1 MSVIASRRLR
11 GPLRVHRLK
20 GSGALFKASLVILGV
35 LVLTAVLAP
44 LLAPH
49 DPEFTDLGSSLAPPS
64 LTHPLGTDFSG
75 RDTLS
80 RLIHGAR
87 SSLLGP
93 LGVVAVSSLLG
104 SFLGLAAAW
113 HGGWLDTVISRSL
126 DLVFAFPG
134 LLLAMVVVAVT
145 GPGLLAPT
153 FAMGVAYTP
162 YVARLVRSAALGEQ
176 IKPYITAYRVQG
188 FSGLVIAVRHVLPN
202 VSPVL
207 LAQST
212 LNFGYAL
219 LDLAVLSYLG
229 LGVQPPTPDWG
240 SEIQIAQQA
249 VLAGSPLSAVAPVL
263 AVMVTVVVFTVVGES
278 LADRVARRER

>member
-1 MSVIASRRLR
+1 MSVIALRRRPGLRSVRRLGGR
-11 GPLRVHRLK
+11 DRFF
-20 GSGALFKASLVILGV
+20 SASLVVLGV
-35 LVLTAVLAP
+35 LVITAVLAP

-49 DPEFTDLGSSLAPPS
+49 DPEFTDLNSSLAPPS
-64 LTHPLGTDFSG
+64 LAHPLGTDFSG

-87 SSLLGP
+87 ISLLGP
-93 LGVVAVSSLLG
+93 LGVVAVSSVLGTLLG
-104 SFLGLAAAW
+104 LVAAW
-113 HGGWLDTVISRSL
+113 RGGWLDTLISRGL

-153 FAMGVAYTP
+153 LAMGVAYTP
-162 YVARLVRSAALGEQ
+162 YVARLVRSAAIGEQ
-176 IKPYITAYRVQG
+176 AKPYVTAYRVQG
-188 FSGLVIAVRHVLPN
+188 FSGPAIALRHVLPN

-249 VLAGSPLSAVAPVL
+249 VLAGSPLSAAAPVL
-263 AVMVTVVVFTVVGES
+263 AVMVTVVVFTVVGEA
-278 LADRVARRER
+278 LADRVTHRER

>member
-1 MSVIASRRLR
+1 MSVATVRRRPGTRHLR
-11 GPLRVHRLK
+11 HL
-20 GSGALFKASLVILGV
+20 SGRGKLFTVSLVVLGV
-35 LVLTAVLAP
+35 LVVTAVLAP

-49 DPEFTDLGSSLAPPS
+49 DPEYTDLGASLAPPG
-64 LTHPLGTDFSG
+64 LDHPLGTDFSG

-87 SSLLGP
+87 TSLLGP
-93 LGVVAVSSLLG
+93 LGVVAVSSVLG
-104 SFLGLAAAW
+104 AVLGLVSAW
-113 HGGWLDTVISRSL
+113 RGGWVDTVISRGL

-134 LLLAMVVVAVT
+134 LLLAMVVVAVS

-153 FAMGVAYTP
+153 LAMGVAYTP
-162 YVARLVRSAALGEQ
+162 YVARLVRAAAIGEQ
-176 IKPYITAYRVQG
+176 LKPYITAYRVQG
-188 FSGLVIAVRHVLPN
+188 FSGPAIALRHVLPN

-219 LDLAVLSYLG
+219 LDLAVLSFLG

-249 VLAGSPLSAVAPVL
+249 VLAGSPLSAAAPVL
-263 AVMVTVVVFTVVGES
+263 AVMVTVVVFTVVGET